1 MKKIPEDIEQLD
13 KKIAEFRQ
21 RESVVRHE
29 HRDTAFGRASRL
41 GLRIGVELMSAVIV
55 GGAVGYV
62 LDRVFGTSPWGMAVF
77 LFFGGAAGILNV
89 YRLSKQEENNK

>member
-1 MKKIPEDIEQLD
+1 
-13 KKIAEFRQ
+13 
-21 RESVVRHE
+21 
-29 HRDTAFGRASRL
+29 
-41 GLRIGVELMSAVIV
+41 MSAVIV